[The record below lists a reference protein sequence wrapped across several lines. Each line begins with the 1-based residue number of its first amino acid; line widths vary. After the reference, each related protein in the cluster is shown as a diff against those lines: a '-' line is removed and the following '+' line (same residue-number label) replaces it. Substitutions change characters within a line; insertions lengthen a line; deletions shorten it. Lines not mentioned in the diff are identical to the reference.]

1 MDGGTVIP
9 VVDVSRHQGDI
20 DFTVMRSRGVEGLI
34 LRASHGRTVDD
45 RAGQYYAQA
54 LAAGYAPNDVGW
66 YSFINPKRGTGREC
80 ATSTAGHIL
89 AFTGGARPAFYM
101 LDVEGYRNEPP
112 NVGQLAWDNP
122 AEHRQRFTL
131 WLREHVETMRA
142 ILPST
147 PIIAY
152 SNAAY
157 YDTAVGDF
165 AFASSLEWIVP
176 RYPVYSAAGYAR
188 FPLPGVDGWEAWAW
202 ARAASGPRSPMN
214 VPWAGWQFSAGH
226 HAQGRPYG
234 CDCDDLDLNIVDP
247 AAWARWTTPITKP
260 DPITPPPSQEDDD
273 DMPKYLSVTASKGQA
288 LLAIDGGGVTFV
300 GYSSPADKTALEQAL
315 GATPIAVSDAQF
327 DAFVEQALWAK
338 PGELAPGAFVPGEL
352 AEFTPPEPASYTL
365 TATLTPQPAPR

>member
-1 MDGGTVIP
+1 MTP

-20 DFTVMRSRGVEGLI
+20 DFSVMRSRGVRGLI
-34 LRASHGRTVDD
+34 LRASHGRIADD

-54 LAAGYAPNDVGW
+54 LAAGYAPENVGW

-80 ATSTAGHIL
+80 AESTAGHIL
-89 AFTGGARPAFYM
+89 AFTRGERPAFYM
-101 LDVEGYRNEPP
+101 LDIEAYRNEPP
-112 NVGQLAWDNP
+112 NVGQTAWANSV
-122 AEHRQRFTL
+122 EHRQRFTL

-188 FPLPGVDGWEAWAW
+188 YPLPDVDGWEAWAY

-226 HAQGRPYG
+226 NGQGRPYG
-234 CDCDDLDLNIVDP
+234 CNCDDLDLNIVDP
-247 AAWARWTTPITKP
+247 VAWSRWTTDPSTVPKPRPPIP
-260 DPITPPPSQEDDD
+260 DPVEDD
-273 DMPKYLSVTASKGQA
+273 DMPKYLSVTANKGQA

-300 GYSSPADKTALEQAL
+300 GYASPADKTALEA
-315 GATPIAVSDAQF
+315 AYAAVPVAVSDAQF
-327 DAFVEQALWAK
+327 DAFVAQALWAQ
-338 PGELAPGAFVPGEL
+338 PTPI
-352 AEFTPPEPASYTL
+352 EFTATPADPVPYTL
-365 TATLTPQPAPR
+365 TATLVPQSAPR